1 MQQPQSEPELPP
13 AMERA
18 EELVDIAGQ
27 RLGVFLSRM
36 SAQLQRTA
44 ALAREEGEDIWAEAQ
59 SIRQEKG
66 GLVRN
71 GRPV

>member
-1 MQQPQSEPELPP
+1 VQQPHSEPELPP

-66 GLVRN
+66 GRFRN
-71 GRPV
+71 GRPA